1 MKLWPFFLR
10 ELQPV
15 VQGFLIGME
24 EKKGYS
30 PDWSPCWL
38 KVCSP
43 PPHAHSFLMKQAC
56 NLIT

>member
-1 MKLWPFFLR
+1 MKLSPFFLR

-15 VQGFLIGME
+15 VQGFLMGME

-43 PPHAHSFLMKQAC
+43 PHM
-56 NLIT
+56 LIAS